1 MTIGTALN
9 FRTTTSQKGK
19 RFQGGLVFKAHRLV
33 YYATLGLRVIEK
45 KRRRTFDCSAA
56 GKACS
61 PCNSPWT
68 ACVRIWG
75 FGFRIS
81 GFRPRILG
89 FGFQILV
96 FGIRISGFGFRISGS
111 GFLAS
116 GFGFWDSGSGS
127 VASRTSAC
135 AEPGGGCSPY
145 KSEVSDTMDPEPEPR
160 FVFGFLYFGVRFT
173 HL

>member
-1 MTIGTALN
+1 MVSAPSTFGVTLHGQENSQVDTLSPWYKSVN
-9 FRTTTSQKGK
+9 FEVG
-19 RFQGGLVFKAHRLV
+19 
-33 YYATLGLRVIEK
+33 
-45 KRRRTFDCSAA
+45 TFDCSAA

-61 PCNSPWT
+61 PGRSLWT
-68 ACVRIWG
+68 ACVRVRG

-116 GFGFWDSGSGS
+116 GFGFWDSGSRS
-127 VASRTSAC
+127 VASPLTAQSQAGAAARTSLLLLLYY
-135 AEPGGGCSPY
+135 SR
-145 KSEVSDTMDPEPEPR
+145 PR
-160 FVFGFLYFGVRFT
+160 VE
-173 HL
+173 